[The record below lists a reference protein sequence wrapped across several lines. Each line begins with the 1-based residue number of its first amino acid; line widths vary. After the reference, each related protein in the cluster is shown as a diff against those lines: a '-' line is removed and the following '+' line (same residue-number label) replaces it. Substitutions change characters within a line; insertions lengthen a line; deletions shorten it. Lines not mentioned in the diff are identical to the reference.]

1 MHREPHVVGRRQPFV
16 RRISVSVAE
25 RVCHLMAALAL
36 VRIAPPRSVG
46 IRVVAKRARD
56 QNLQ

>member
-56 QNLQ
+56 